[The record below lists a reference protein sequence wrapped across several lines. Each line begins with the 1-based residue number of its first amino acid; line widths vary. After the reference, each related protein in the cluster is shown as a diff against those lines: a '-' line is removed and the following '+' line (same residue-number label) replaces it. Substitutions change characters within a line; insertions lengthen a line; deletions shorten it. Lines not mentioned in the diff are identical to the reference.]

1 MASLSSGSSQSMAN
15 RIRGNSLSHQPSVL
29 LLACPAL
36 SQVSALGT
44 MEQKK
49 EDIPTGDAALRSPR
63 EGSEQRAGGL
73 YYA

>member
-1 MASLSSGSSQSMAN
+1 MASLSSGSLQSMAN
-15 RIRGNSLSHQPSVL
+15 RIPGNSLSHL

-44 MEQKK
+44 TEQKK
-49 EDIPTGDAALRSPR
+49 EDIPTGGTALKSPR
-63 EGSEQRAGGL
+63 EGSEQRAGDL